1 MQDQLHRMEAALVRV
16 ETMLHTLM
24 KTNSEKAEAAVV
36 AKGRRSRYAETKKLR
51 EKGRLSLPDF
61 HVLKRRDRR
70 LTGKFAEWAR
80 VGLQYGA
87 ADMPERFLTWLCYQ
101 WNATCYLKKAVTYS
115 GGYFRVHTG
124 TGVRHNYGP
133 FDLMGYNKKQRMV
146 LRNEGEY
153 IDFRDRPWWNW
164 AFHVLYPVF
173 REMEES
179 DSFEDLGERFVKS
192 LRILLGGYGEYEVY
206 TQLFWDP
213 NDERTNVNRMLKR
226 VGPDLRRMWSAC
238 CDGLRMK
245 AAPAGP

>member
-1 MQDQLHRMEAALVRV
+1 M
-16 ETMLHTLM
+16 
-24 KTNSEKAEAAVV
+24 
-36 AKGRRSRYAETKKLR
+36 
-51 EKGRLSLPDF
+51 
-61 HVLKRRDRR
+61 
-70 LTGKFAEWAR
+70 
-80 VGLQYGA
+80 
-87 ADMPERFLTWLCYQ
+87 CYQ
-101 WNATCYLKKAVTYS
+101 WNATCYLRKPVTYS

-164 AFHVLYPVF
+164 AFHVLNPVF
-173 REMEES
+173 QEMEES
-179 DSFEDLGERFVKS
+179 DSFEDLPERFVKS

-213 NDERTNVNRMLKR
+213 NDERVNVNRMLKR

-238 CDGLRMK
+238 CDGLRLK
-245 AAPAGP
+245 SAPAGP